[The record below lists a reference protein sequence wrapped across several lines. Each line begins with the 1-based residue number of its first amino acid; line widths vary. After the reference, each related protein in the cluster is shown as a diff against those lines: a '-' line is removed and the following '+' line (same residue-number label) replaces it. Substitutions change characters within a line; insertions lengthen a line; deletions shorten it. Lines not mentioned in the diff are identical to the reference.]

1 MNYFELF
8 EIPVSL
14 QVDPALLSKQYVAL
28 QKKYHPDFFT
38 QSGEDEQAEALHFSS
53 ELNKGLK
60 ILRNPDETIKYVLQL
75 KGILTDDEKYQLPPD
90 FLMEM
95 MELNES
101 LEEGSAAGIEAIQN
115 ELYEAVA
122 PIITGFDNTKTTE
135 TELLQL
141 KEYYFK
147 KKYLQRI
154 LERLD
159 D

>member
-75 KGILTDDEKYQLPPD
+75 KGILTDDEKYRLPPD